1 MPRNRYVGKR
11 TFWRK
16 NLSYVWKTYL
26 FSAGKTFSTVFC
38 CCCSPVI
45 HKSVLWKHSL
55 VRRYGG
61 SYPRRALLCPV
72 IVQPAQNNFRSTRE
86 RVCVG
91 WCVGRRR
98 RRFVGPRTKVAA
110 TGVLLL
116 GGGRVRARNGGGK
129 SFLHPRVPK
138 RPFHAAADERA
149 WSGEIKSPLSAGATA
164 AAHYPAR
171 AKTGRWR
178 AHKIHHSST
187 RWSRPNGQGRKNGVF
202 PHGFVRATTMYVA
215 AAAAATT
222 LTLFSYPRQRLL
234 RGEKSVRAERHVFA
248 PPLSYVFCRSPER
261 LFNCPWN
268 SDLVVGTMLLFRKGM
283 HGFLPPWNQR
293 NALKGIPI
301 SEPAVGSTDS
311 KQRNE
316 LAETNRNW
324 LYFLSNK

>member
-1 MPRNRYVGKR
+1 MQLVTAVNRKLLAGHVFVCRVTEMSECK
-11 TFWRK
+11 FWRK
-16 NLSYVWKTYL
+16 NLLYVYNTYL
-26 FSAGKTFSTVFC
+26 FSAGKTFSAVF

-55 VRRYGG
+55 IRRYGG
-61 SYPRRALLCPV
+61 SYPGRALLCPV

-110 TGVLLL
+110 TGVLLW
-116 GGGRVRARNGGGK
+116 GRARAKNGGGK

-178 AHKIHHSST
+178 AHKIHHSPT
-187 RWSRPNGQGRKNGVF
+187 HWSRPNGQGRKNGVF
-202 PHGFVRATTMYVA
+202 PRGFVRATTMYVA
-215 AAAAATT
+215 AAATT
-222 LTLFSYPRQRLL
+222 LTFFSPPPKALA
-234 RGEKSVRAERHVFA
+234 GEKSVRAESHVFA
-248 PPLSYVFCRSPER
+248 PPLR
-261 LFNCPWN
+261 L
-268 SDLVVGTMLLFRKGM
+268 
-283 HGFLPPWNQR
+283 LPVPR
-293 NALKGIPI
+293 
-301 SEPAVGSTDS
+301 
-311 KQRNE
+311 
-316 LAETNRNW
+316 ET
-324 LYFLSNK
+324 F